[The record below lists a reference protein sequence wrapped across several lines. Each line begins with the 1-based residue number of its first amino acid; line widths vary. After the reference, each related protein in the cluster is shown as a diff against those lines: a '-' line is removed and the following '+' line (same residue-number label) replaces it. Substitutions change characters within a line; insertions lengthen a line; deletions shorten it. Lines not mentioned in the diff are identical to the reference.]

1 MLRKLFPLLLSLAL
15 GAWAEPD
22 EVNASLRR
30 IVFEA
35 NHSWMLVAERPVAS
49 SGSSSVPS

>member
-1 MLRKLFPLLLSLAL
+1 MSRKWFPLLLSLAL

-35 NHSWMLVAERPVAS
+35 NHSWTLAADNPGAG